1 MDRRRFL
8 DTMAAGLFAGP
19 LDAAPDRA
27 RSNAPL
33 APEGMRPTIN
43 FAGKVKGL
51 NLTSKPGAPSQRA
64 YWTEWDW
71 SGWIRP
77 QIDCAIALGANAI
90 RIMGDV
96 AMLLNGGVSQ
106 ITNPRLYQRMTQ
118 ATYNARLQQLMA
130 YCVENHLALYYTGC
144 SPYDTNGAD
153 NGNIAAYNANPQAFI
168 SVLASNIGSVTS
180 GATDYTSSILGCDLV
195 QEANAW
201 GNAKAVNA
209 IYAALRPLIPRAIPC
224 TFSASVRMQDASWI
238 ASIASSCDFLDYHVY
253 PLLYGIDSAPPTV
266 ATVAAVRAA
275 HPDMEI
281 LFGEGG
287 IDSGAFTAAQ
297 VEAWIQGLIN
307 IGDSTYSRGALL
319 WAAQDQDQAYG
330 AFDTAWH
337 PRASIAGPWLKWC
350 RLSYLPVPSSSPDG
364 TTVPP
369 AAAIN
374 AGGGIWT
381 LGATTQYG
389 KQVLLNGA
397 SAAGG
402 QATLISWN
410 NGQIKSQNNLGDWW
424 LWATDKWVRT
434 TAPSRARKIP

>member
-1 MDRRRFL
+1 MDRRTFL
-8 DTMAAGLFAGP
+8 GTMAGSVV
-19 LDAAPDRA
+19 AAPIGVAVEQGERDRLLIDL
-27 RSNAPL
+27 N
-33 APEGMRPTIN
+33 GMRPAVN
-43 FAGKVKGL
+43 FAGKVKGV
-51 NLTSKPGAPSQRA
+51 NFTSKPGAPSQRA
-64 YWTEWDW
+64 YWMEWDW

-224 TFSASVRMQDASWI
+224 TFSASVRMQDDQWI

-253 PLLYGIDSAPPTV
+253 PLLYGIDSAPTV

-275 HPDMEI
+275 HPDMDI

-350 RLSYLPVPSSSPDG
+350 RLSYLPAPRSSPNG
-364 TTVPP
+364 ATIPP
-369 AAAIN
+369 AASIN
-374 AGGGIWT
+374 ALGGIWT
-381 LGATTQYG
+381 LGATMQQG
-389 KQVLLNGA
+389 KQVLFNGA

-402 QATLISWN
+402 QAALLSWK
-410 NGQIKSQNNLGDWW
+410 NGQIKAQNSLGAWW
-424 LWATDKWVRT
+424 LWAAGKWIPT
-434 TAPSRARKIP
+434 TPP